1 MANKPFEVQDNINI
15 LGNISVTSPTRVLE
29 LQEIYNDSIIYLQD
43 DIAQWENTVFT
54 ASQLTIPPRLKVA
67 DYTTYDRLMNISSNN
82 GWNWQGGYSPS
93 TAEFQDLWY
102 VSPPNPALILKA
114 YTVSIAYG
122 ALQEAIE
129 QYKFIKP
136 QATSGDGARA
146 LDITAGSATWSFDL
160 DNTWAQANFN
170 TTRQG
175 RLTLPNGA
183 SITSNS
189 AELEAARQT
198 VLEYNAGWKQL
209 CDQQNANV
217 ERLNK
222 LHADDPVTYPTSY
235 TPYFWVNTD
244 LLTTTDQTTK
254 IAQLTA
260 MWQAQSDG
268 PITHLP
274 ISASFYNQMRSYLFL
289 DKIAPYEA
297 LLASTDIN
305 TGNYKFTF
313 RSSDGALV
321 FTEGGAIKSSTD
333 STIADAQAL
342 YNSAVTAWVNL
353 REGYVAEAATA
364 DPVITETGWPFI
376 AWSGNGITIQTRLD
390 ELELAWNIQTN
401 PSSPPRPLVWTPAI
415 SLEKYNAIFN
425 AITLIKT
432 AYNTWQDLQKG
443 IDFVANTTKLSLLAD
458 DKLQVPGI
466 TQTDPEENLILRTR
480 YAIASSPP
488 GIPLYNNRD
497 WTFGTNGTLK
507 FPDNTIQTTAYVSN
521 ITNTAANGAASLL
534 PGYVM
539 TRGTRLE
546 IRTVYTDPNSLNM
559 EFRYNG
565 LGNQVTIT
573 ANNGTNIFSGTST
586 GYGTWTRFNP
596 AVFVN
601 PGEKAEVVICD
612 QSYHKIYRVT
622 AIMRDV
628 PIGNDGSGSVYCTI
642 EELK

>member
-1 MANKPFEVQDNINI
+1 MSNKPFEVQGDINI
-15 LGNISVTSPTRVLE
+15 TGNVAVNSPSRVSYLQGVYDEAVIILE
-29 LQEIYNDSIIYLQD
+29 DSIQ
-43 DIAQWENTVFT
+43 QWETTVFNAT
-54 ASQLTIPPRLKVA
+54 GFTIPSRYKVA
-67 DYTTYDRLMNISSNN
+67 NYTTFDRLVNVSS
-82 GWNWQGGYSPS
+82 GWNWTRGWSPAY
-93 TAEFQDLWY
+93 AEFVDLVF
-102 VSPPNPALILKA
+102 VSPPPANLITQAHSVKQA
-114 YTVSIAYG
+114 YSAI
-122 ALQEAIE
+122 QEAQE
-129 QYKFIKP
+129 QYKYIKP

-146 LDITAGSATWSFDL
+146 LDITAGTATWSFDL

-170 TTRQG
+170 TKRQG

-189 AELEAARQT
+189 AELEAARQA

-209 CDQQNANV
+209 CDQQNSARDRNN
-217 ERLNK
+217 R
-222 LHADDPVTYPTSY
+222 LHATDPTNYPNSY
-235 TPYFWVNTD
+235 TPYFWLNTD
-244 LLTTTDQTTK
+244 VLTTADQTTTL
-254 IAQLTA
+254 AQLTA
-260 MWQAQSDG
+260 MWQAQQSG
-268 PITHLP
+268 PVTHLSIP
-274 ISASFYNQMRSYLFL
+274 ANFYQEMRAFL
-289 DKIAPYEA
+289 SLNVVATYEA
-297 LLASTDIN
+297 LLASTDIT

-321 FTEGGAIKSSTD
+321 LTEGGAIKSSTD
-333 STIADAQAL
+333 STIADAQTF
-342 YNSAVTAWVNL
+342 YNSAVTAWISL
-353 REGYVAEAATA
+353 RDGYAAEAAAA
-364 DPVITETGWPFI
+364 DPVITSSGWPFI

-390 ELELAWNIQTN
+390 ELELAWNTQTN
-401 PSSPPRPLVWTPAI
+401 PSSPPSPLVWTPAI
-415 SLEKYNAIFN
+415 SIEKYNAIFN
-425 AITLIKT
+425 ALNLIKT
-432 AYNTWQDLQKG
+432 TYNTWQDLQKG

-507 FPDNTIQTTAYVSN
+507 FPDNTFQTTAYVSN
-521 ITNTAANGAASLL
+521 ITNTAANGAAALL

-622 AIMRDV
+622 AIMRDI
-628 PIGNDGSGSVYCTI
+628 PTGDNGTGSVYCTI